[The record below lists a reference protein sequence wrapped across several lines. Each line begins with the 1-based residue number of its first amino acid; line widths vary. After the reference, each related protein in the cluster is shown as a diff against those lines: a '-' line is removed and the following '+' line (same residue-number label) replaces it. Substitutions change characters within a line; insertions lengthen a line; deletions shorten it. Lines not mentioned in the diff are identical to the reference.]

1 MNIIPGLRLLWI
13 LCLSLM
19 MVSCAIETRE
29 PAEKEPAKVEKIII
43 SEQAQQQFDEALKL
57 LDEKHY
63 EQAVN
68 ILNQLVKEESRFAA
82 PFVNLGMAYKRM
94 GDPAKAE
101 ENLRRAVDIDLG
113 NAQANNELGML
124 YRKQG
129 RFADARKAYENAL
142 ADHPDYLPSL
152 QNLGIL
158 CDLYMGDLECALNQ
172 YEKYLDIEDNK
183 NIKIWITDL
192 KRRM

>member
-142 ADHPDYLPSL
+142 ADHPDYLPAL

>member
-82 PFVNLGMAYKRM
+82 PFVNLGMVYKRM

-142 ADHPDYLPSL
+142 ADHPDYLPAL

>member
-1 MNIIPGLRLLWI
+1 MNIMPGLRLLWI

-29 PAEKEPAKVEKIII
+29 PAKKEPAKVEKIII

-94 GDPAKAE
+94 GDPEKAE

-142 ADHPDYLPSL
+142 ADHPDYLPAL
-152 QNLGIL
+152 QNLGVL

>member
-1 MNIIPGLRLLWI
+1 MNTIPGLRLLWI

>member
-1 MNIIPGLRLLWI
+1 MNIMPGLRLLWI

-142 ADHPDYLPSL
+142 ADHPDYLPAL